1 MERSMR
7 LITILA
13 LITFLSL
20 PVLAVEPV
28 YLGGALGRQM
38 LNISATTNLGLE
50 TWGNQPLANYYPY
63 YIYPY
68 QGNIFHLEK
77 LNPGIAPY
85 YGGWIPYT
93 LFDTGN
99 HWTYPYEGN
108 TFHSEKLYP
117 GIAPYYGGWIPYTLF
132 DTR

>member
-1 MERSMR
+1 MR

-13 LITFLSL
+13 LIILLSL

-28 YLGGALGRQM
+28 YLGGSFGRQM
-38 LNISATTNLGLE
+38 LNISANTNPGLGTL
-50 TWGNQPLANYYPY
+50 GNQPLSANYYPY
-63 YIYPY
+63 
-68 QGNIFHLEK
+68 QGNAFHLNK
-77 LNPGIAPY
+77 LYPEIAPY

-93 LFDTGN
+93 LFDTSNINNPYYGG
-99 HWTYPYEGN
+99 YPHN
-108 TFHSEKLYP
+108 FTLPLSTFNKLYP